1 MESVDDIIDDQ
12 IEMPK
17 QMDDRMSL
25 SPSLEAQASLSK
37 KIINNY
43 KSQSLQSMNVLLN
56 SSVKM
61 GNTRHHK
68 SQNNFNKS
76 SDHLDNSSI
85 QNKLGNLLA
94 SKAKNDSFSINLVTS
109 EEELE
114 DEQEQQQEHHSR
126 VESLDSCMVT
136 VTKIGYDHHVEQ
148 INESIHK
155 AEEKK
160 EKTRSSGK
168 SHF

>member
-17 QMDDRMSL
+17 QMDVRMSL

-56 SSVKM
+56 SGVKI

-85 QNKLGNLLA
+85 QTKPGHFLA
-94 SKAKNDSFSINLVTS
+94 NKAKNDSFSINLVTS

-126 VESLDSCMVT
+126 EESLDSCMVT

>member
-17 QMDDRMSL
+17 QMDVRMSL
-25 SPSLEAQASLSK
+25 SPSVEAQASLSK

-56 SSVKM
+56 SGVKM

-68 SQNNFNKS
+68 SQNNFKS
-76 SDHLDNSSI
+76 SDHLDTSSI
-85 QNKLGNLLA
+85 QTKPGNLLA
-94 SKAKNDSFSINLVTS
+94 SKTKNDSFSINLVTS

-114 DEQEQQQEHHSR
+114 DEQEQQQDTHNSR
-126 VESLDSCMVT
+126 VESLNNCMMT

-168 SHF
+168 NQF